1 MTTSLLGNFRARVFA
16 GLLLIVPLLATLM
29 VARWIFGVIDQ
40 DLVTPLATRLNLLNL
55 VGGATGGIYAT
66 AIEYA
71 FVLLLTAFLLYL
83 LGLFSTSFVVRRGY
97 AMGERV
103 VLRIP
108 LLKTIYSMTKQVL
121 DMATSHE
128 GGFKDVVLVEFPQK
142 GSHVIGFLTGQS
154 RLGDG
159 DDARELVNVFLP
171 AAVFPTSG
179 LLLLVPRESVTRLD
193 ISVEEAIKML
203 VSGGALTPDRL
214 RLAHERDAILP
225 AAHAAPTPQ
234 RAAPTRQ

>member
-1 MTTSLLGNFRARVFA
+1 MRASLLSDFRARVFA
-16 GLLLIVPLLATLM
+16 GLLLIVPLLATFV
-29 VARWIFGVIDQ
+29 VARWLFGVIDQ
-40 DLVTPLATRLNLLNL
+40 GLVAPLATRLNLLNL

-66 AIEYA
+66 AVEYV
-71 FVLLLTAFLLYL
+71 FVLLLTALLLYL
-83 LGLFSTSFVVRRGY
+83 LGVFSTTFFVRRGY

-154 RLGDG
+154 RLGDD
-159 DDARELVNVFLP
+159 DDAPAMVNVFLP

-179 LLLLVPRESVTRLD
+179 LLLIVPRESVTRLD

-214 RLAHERDAILP
+214 RFARDEHVILAAAHEAL
-225 AAHAAPTPQ
+225 
-234 RAAPTRQ
+234 TRQ